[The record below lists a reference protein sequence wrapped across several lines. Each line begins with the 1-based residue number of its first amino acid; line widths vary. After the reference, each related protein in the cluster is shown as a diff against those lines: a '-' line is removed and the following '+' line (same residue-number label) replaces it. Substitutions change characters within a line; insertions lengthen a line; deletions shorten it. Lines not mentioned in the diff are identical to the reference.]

1 MQDSV
6 SQQTPSHVSELDW
19 IKEVLEHG
27 LELLEP
33 LAQLVPFRSL
43 QSSQGLRLR

>member
-6 SQQTPSHVSELDW
+6 SQQPSHVSELDW
-19 IKEVLEHG
+19 IMEVLEHG

-33 LAQLVPFRSL
+33 LAQLVF
-43 QSSQGLRLR
+43 